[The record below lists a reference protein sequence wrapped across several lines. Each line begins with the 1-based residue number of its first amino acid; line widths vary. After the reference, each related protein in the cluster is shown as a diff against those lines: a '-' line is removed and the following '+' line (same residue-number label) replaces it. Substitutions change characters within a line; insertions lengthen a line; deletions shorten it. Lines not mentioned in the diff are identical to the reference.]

1 MSLEQLW
8 NEALKETEI
17 VRLPVKRLHTFGS
30 TLLEYIFLGP
40 STVNQ
45 GDTVVRK
52 GKLDIERPTL
62 VLPNNFPSFEGF
74 TSDTSPEI
82 KDDQLPSF
90 FYMRGIR
97 FPSFKYKNEPY
108 ELDVYEGSVARAE
121 KMYCEQ
127 IRTHEKIATGI
138 VIGKD
143 SSWQFSVILLGC
155 HMIDAHVDSDL
166 KAILNHIKKKNQ

>member
-30 TLLEYIFLGP
+30 SLFEYIFLSP
-40 STVNQ
+40 SVVNQ

-52 GKLDIERPTL
+52 GKIDIDRPAL
-62 VLPNNFPSFEGF
+62 VLANNSASFEGF
-74 TSDTSPEI
+74 DSDNSSEI
-82 KDDQLPSF
+82 RDDKLTSF

-97 FPSFKYKNEPY
+97 FPSFSYKNEPY
-108 ELDVYEGSVARAE
+108 EIDVYEGSVARAE
-121 KMYCEQ
+121 KMYSDK
-127 IRTHEKIATGI
+127 IRTNEKIATGI
-138 VIGKD
+138 VVGKD

-155 HMIDAHVDSDL
+155 HMIDTHVDSDL
-166 KAILNHIKKKNQ
+166 KKILDHIKKK